1 MSVNAA
7 PTTNFDMGRVFSR
20 LTGTVGRN
28 FLLLASLAV
37 LLVGV
42 PGAMLA
48 FAQIGFMG
56 DALNLQGSGADP
68 SAQMANL
75 FSPLRIGLGAAGALI
90 GVVGNAALQ
99 GAVIHASISDLSGKR
114 ATFGECL
121 TTGLR
126 FFLPLFC
133 IGLIVATCCF
143 FAYLVFVVP
152 GVLLGLAWCMAAP
165 AEVVERTGILA
176 SLSRSADLT
185 RNHRAAIFGLII
197 VFFVVVFIVQTV
209 INGASAIGSGIGGA
223 VMVRAGVP
231 DMRNFIAIQSV
242 VAVIL
247 QVVVSSL
254 AAAGLAAIYFELRH
268 AKEGVGAEQLAAVF
282 D

>member
-1 MSVNAA
+1 MTMSPVM
-7 PTTNFDMGRVFSR
+7 TFDIGRVISR
-20 LTGTVGRN
+20 LLGTVGRN
-28 FLLLASLAV
+28 FLLFASLAL

-48 FAQIGFMG
+48 FAQISLMG
-56 DALNLQGSGADP
+56 DMFNLQASGDP
-68 SAQMANL
+68 NAAFASM
-75 FSPLRIGLGAAGALI
+75 FSPLRVALGVAGALI

-99 GAVIHASISDLSGKR
+99 GAVIHASVSDLSGKR

-133 IGLIVATCCF
+133 IGMIVAICCF
-143 FAYLVFVVP
+143 FGYLVFIVP

-165 AEVVERTGILA
+165 AEVVERTGIFA

-197 VFFVVVFIVQTV
+197 IFFVVVFIVEMV
-209 INGASAIGSGIGGA
+209 INAVDTIGFGFSGAMAT
-223 VMVRAGVP
+223 RAGLP
-231 DMRNFIAIQSV
+231 DMRNLITVQSV
-242 VAVIL
+242 VGVML

-254 AAAGLAAIYFELRH
+254 AAAGLAAIYFELRQT
-268 AKEGVGAEQLAAVF
+268 KEGVGAEQLAAVF

>member
-1 MSVNAA
+1 MTMTPVMA
-7 PTTNFDMGRVFSR
+7 FDIGRVISR
-20 LTGTVGRN
+20 LLGTVGRN

-48 FAQIGFMG
+48 FAQISLMG
-56 DALNLQGSGADP
+56 DMFNLQGSGDP
-68 SAQMANL
+68 NAALASM
-75 FSPLRIGLGAAGALI
+75 FSPLRVGLGVAGALI

-99 GAVIHASISDLSGKR
+99 GAVIHASVSDLSGKR
-114 ATFGECL
+114 ATFAECL
-121 TTGLR
+121 TTGFR

-133 IGLIVATCCF
+133 IGLIVAICCF
-143 FAYLVFVVP
+143 FGYLVFIVP

-197 VFFVVVFIVQTV
+197 IFFVIVLIVQTV
-209 INGASAIGSGIGGA
+209 INAVDTIVFGFSGA
-223 VMVRAGVP
+223 MTTRAGLP
-231 DMRNFIAIQSV
+231 DMRNLIAVQSV
-242 VAVIL
+242 VGVML

-254 AAAGLAAIYFELRH
+254 AAAGLAAIYFELRQT
-268 AKEGVGAEQLAAVF
+268 KEGVGAEQLAAVF